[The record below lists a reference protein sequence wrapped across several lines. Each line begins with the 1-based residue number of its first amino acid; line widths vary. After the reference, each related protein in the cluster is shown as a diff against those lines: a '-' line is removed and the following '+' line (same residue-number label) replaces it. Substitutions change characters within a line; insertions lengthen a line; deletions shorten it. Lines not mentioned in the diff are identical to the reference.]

1 MISAYLKIPENKT
14 VFDANALRDIS
25 ASDKAEICGLIAKKP
40 CDSCERNFANL
51 FMWRKMYK
59 TQIAELEGSVLPYN
73 SANRILM
80 FPIGKEPSPKELFET
95 ATAFVNAKK
104 SDGGFIYDIPP
115 SYVERNFSE
124 MSKYF
129 EIGEDENE
137 FDYIYDLNHLI
148 NLNGALLRKKHNLI
162 RQFDKAN
169 PNARVC
175 ELNAQNANDAF
186 DFMLEINRKKEIS
199 RTYGGL
205 KNEDDAIL
213 CAKENFEFLNLKGVL
228 LFAEEGELAGVSI
241 FSEINPQ
248 IYTVH
253 FEKCDPSFKGA
264 PQKLV
269 WLEAN
274 EMKKL
279 GALRMNREQDLGIEN
294 LRHAKRSLD
303 PLFLYKRK
311 FARVKTA

>member
-1 MISAYLKIPENKT
+1 MILAELKIPEKT
-14 VFDANALRDIS
+14 AFDANALKDIS
-25 ASDKAEICGLIAKKP
+25 VSDKAQICALIAKNP

-59 TQIAELEGSVLPYN
+59 TQIVKSGGSVLPYN
-73 SANRILM
+73 SANRVIM
-80 FPIGKEPSPKELFET
+80 FPIGEEPSPKELFET
-95 ATAFVNAKK
+95 ASAFISAKK
-104 SDGGFIYDIPP
+104 SDDGFIYDIPP
-115 SYVERNFSE
+115 SYVEKNFSE
-124 MSKYF
+124 LSKYF

-162 RQFDKAN
+162 RQFDKLY
-169 PNARVC
+169 PNATFR
-175 ELNAQNANDAF
+175 ELNAQNANAAF
-186 DFMLEINRKKEIS
+186 DFMLEINRQKEIS
-199 RTYGGL
+199 ITYGGL
-205 KNEDDAIL
+205 KNEDDAL
-213 CAKENFEFLNLKGVL
+213 MCARENFEFLNLRGIL
-228 LFAEEGELAGVSI
+228 LFAEEGVLAGVSI

-253 FEKCDPSFKGA
+253 FEKCNPAFKGA
-264 PQKLV
+264 PQKLA

-274 EMKKL
+274 EIKRL
-279 GALRMNREQDLGIEN
+279 GASRMNREQDLGIEN

-303 PLFLYKRK
+303 PLCLYKRK

>member
-1 MISAYLKIPENKT
+1 MILAELKIPEKT
-14 VFDANALRDIS
+14 AFDANALKDIS
-25 ASDKAEICGLIAKKP
+25 ASDKAQICALIAKNP

-59 TQIAELEGSVLPYN
+59 TQIVKSGGSVLPYN
-73 SANRILM
+73 SANRVIM
-80 FPIGKEPSPKELFET
+80 FPIGEEPSPKELFET
-95 ATAFVNAKK
+95 ASAFISAKK
-104 SDGGFIYDIPP
+104 SDDGFIYDIPP
-115 SYVERNFSE
+115 SYVEKNYSE
-124 MSKYF
+124 LSKYF

-162 RQFDKAN
+162 RQFDKLY
-169 PNARVC
+169 PNATFQ
-175 ELNAQNANDAF
+175 ELNAQNANAAF
-186 DFMLEINRKKEIS
+186 DFMLEINRQKEIS
-199 RTYGGL
+199 ITYGGL
-205 KNEDDAIL
+205 KNEDDAL
-213 CAKENFEFLNLKGVL
+213 MCARENFEFLNLRGIL
-228 LFAEEGELAGVSI
+228 LFAEEGVLAGVSI

-253 FEKCDPSFKGA
+253 FEKCNPTFKGA
-264 PQKLV
+264 PQKLA

-274 EMKKL
+274 EIKRL
-279 GALRMNREQDLGIEN
+279 GASRMNREQDLGIEN

-303 PLFLYKRK
+303 PLCLYKRK

>member
-1 MISAYLKIPENKT
+1 MILAELKIPEKT
-14 VFDANALRDIS
+14 AFDANALKDIS
-25 ASDKAEICGLIAKKP
+25 ASDKAQICALIAKNP

-59 TQIAELEGSVLPYN
+59 TQIVKSGGSVLPYN
-73 SANRILM
+73 SANRVIM
-80 FPIGKEPSPKELFET
+80 FPIGEEPSPKELFET
-95 ATAFVNAKK
+95 ASAFISAKK
-104 SDGGFIYDIPP
+104 SDDGFIYDIPP
-115 SYVERNFSE
+115 SYVEKNYSE
-124 MSKYF
+124 LSKYF

-162 RQFDKAN
+162 RQFDKLY
-169 PNARVC
+169 PNATFR
-175 ELNAQNANDAF
+175 ELNAQNANAAF
-186 DFMLEINRKKEIS
+186 DFMLEINRQKEIS
-199 RTYGGL
+199 ITYGGL
-205 KNEDDAIL
+205 KNEDDAL
-213 CAKENFEFLNLKGVL
+213 MCARENFEFLNLRGIL
-228 LFAEEGELAGVSI
+228 LFAEEGVLAGVSI

-253 FEKCDPSFKGA
+253 FEKCNPAFKGA
-264 PQKLV
+264 PQKLA

-274 EMKKL
+274 EIKKL
-279 GALRMNREQDLGIEN
+279 GASRMNREQDLGIEN

-303 PLFLYKRK
+303 PLSLYKRK

>member
-1 MISAYLKIPENKT
+1 MILAELKIPEKT
-14 VFDANALRDIS
+14 AFDANALKDIS
-25 ASDKAEICGLIAKKP
+25 ASDKAQICALFAKNP

-59 TQIAELEGSVLPYN
+59 TQIVKSGGSVLPYN
-73 SANRILM
+73 SANRVIM
-80 FPIGKEPSPKELFET
+80 FPIGEEPSPKELFET
-95 ATAFVNAKK
+95 ASAFISAKK
-104 SDGGFIYDIPP
+104 SDDGFIYDIPP
-115 SYVERNFSE
+115 SYVEKNFSE
-124 MSKYF
+124 LSKYF

-162 RQFDKAN
+162 RQFDKLY
-169 PNARVC
+169 PNATFR
-175 ELNAQNANDAF
+175 ELNAQNANAAF
-186 DFMLEINRKKEIS
+186 DFMLEINRQKEIS
-199 RTYGGL
+199 ITYGGL
-205 KNEDDAIL
+205 KNEDDAL
-213 CAKENFEFLNLKGVL
+213 MCARENFELLNLRGIL
-228 LFAEEGELAGVSI
+228 LFAEEGVLAGVSI

-253 FEKCDPSFKGA
+253 FEKCNPAFKGA
-264 PQKLV
+264 PQKLA

-274 EMKKL
+274 EIKRL
-279 GALRMNREQDLGIEN
+279 GASRMNREQDLGIEN

-303 PLFLYKRK
+303 PLCLYKRK

>member
-1 MISAYLKIPENKT
+1 MILAELKIPEKT
-14 VFDANALRDIS
+14 AFDANTLKDIS
-25 ASDKAEICGLIAKKP
+25 ASDKAQICALIAKNP

-59 TQIAELEGSVLPYN
+59 TQIVKSGGSVLPYN
-73 SANRILM
+73 SANRVIM
-80 FPIGKEPSPKELFET
+80 FPIGEEPSPKELFET
-95 ATAFVNAKK
+95 VSALISAKK
-104 SDGGFIYDIPP
+104 SDDGFIYDIPP
-115 SYVERNFSE
+115 SYVEKNFSE
-124 MSKYF
+124 LSKYF

-162 RQFDKAN
+162 RQFDKLY
-169 PNARVC
+169 PNATFR
-175 ELNAQNANDAF
+175 ELNAQNANAAF
-186 DFMLEINRKKEIS
+186 DFMLEINRQKEIS
-199 RTYGGL
+199 ITYGGL
-205 KNEDDAIL
+205 KNEDDAL
-213 CAKENFEFLNLKGVL
+213 MCARENFEFLNLRGIL
-228 LFAEEGELAGVSI
+228 LFAEEGVLAGVSI

-253 FEKCDPSFKGA
+253 FEKCNPAFKGA
-264 PQKLV
+264 PQKLA

-274 EMKKL
+274 EIKRL
-279 GALRMNREQDLGIEN
+279 GASRMNREQDLGIEN

-303 PLFLYKRK
+303 PLCLYKRK

>member
-1 MISAYLKIPENKT
+1 MISAYLKIPECKT
-14 VFDANALRDIS
+14 VFSADGLRDIS
-25 ASDKAEICGLIAKKP
+25 VSDKTEICRLIAKKP

-59 TQIAELEGSVLPYN
+59 TQIARLEDSVLPYN
-73 SANRILM
+73 SANRIIM
-80 FPIGKEPSPKELFET
+80 FPIGKEPSPEELFET
-95 ATAFVNAKK
+95 AAAFVNAKK
-104 SDGGFIYDIPP
+104 SGGGFIYDIPP
-115 SYVERNFSE
+115 SYVERNFSD

-129 EIGEDENE
+129 EVGEDENE

-162 RQFDKAN
+162 RQFEKTY
-169 PNARVC
+169 PNSSTQ
-175 ELNAQNANDAF
+175 ELNAQNAGAAF
-186 DFMLEINRKKEIS
+186 DFMLGINREKEIS

-205 KNEDDAIL
+205 KNEDEALL
-213 CAKENFEFLNLKGVL
+213 CAKENFEFLNLKGIL
-228 LFAEEGELAGVSI
+228 LFAEEGTLAGVSI

-253 FEKCDPSFKGA
+253 FEKCNPLFKGA

-269 WLEAN
+269 WLEAC
-274 EMKKL
+274 EMKRL

-294 LRHAKRSLD
+294 LRRAKRSLD
-303 PLFLYKRK
+303 PLCLYKRR
-311 FARVKTA
+311 FAKLKRA

>member
-1 MISAYLKIPENKT
+1 MILAELKIPEKT
-14 VFDANALRDIS
+14 AFDANALKDIS
-25 ASDKAEICGLIAKKP
+25 ASDKAQICAFIAKNP

-59 TQIAELEGSVLPYN
+59 TQIVKSGGSVLPYN
-73 SANRILM
+73 SANRVIM
-80 FPIGKEPSPKELFET
+80 FPIGEEPSPKELFET
-95 ATAFVNAKK
+95 ASEFISAKK
-104 SDGGFIYDIPP
+104 SDDGFIYDIPP
-115 SYVERNFSE
+115 SYVEKNFSE
-124 MSKYF
+124 LSKYF

-162 RQFDKAN
+162 RQFDKLY
-169 PNARVC
+169 PNATFR
-175 ELNAQNANDAF
+175 ELNAQNANAAF
-186 DFMLEINRKKEIS
+186 DFMLEINRQKEIS
-199 RTYGGL
+199 ITYGGL
-205 KNEDDAIL
+205 KNEDDAL
-213 CAKENFEFLNLKGVL
+213 MCARENFEFLNLRGIL
-228 LFAEEGELAGVSI
+228 LFAEEGVLAGVSI

-253 FEKCDPSFKGA
+253 FEKCNPAFKGA
-264 PQKLV
+264 PQKLA

-274 EMKKL
+274 EIKRL
-279 GALRMNREQDLGIEN
+279 GASRMNREQDLGIEN

-303 PLFLYKRK
+303 PLCLYKRK

>member
-1 MISAYLKIPENKT
+1 MILAELKIPEKT
-14 VFDANALRDIS
+14 VFDANALKDIS
-25 ASDKAEICGLIAKKP
+25 ASDKAQICALIAKNP

-59 TQIAELEGSVLPYN
+59 TQIVKSGGSVLPYN
-73 SANRILM
+73 SANRVIM
-80 FPIGKEPSPKELFET
+80 FPIGEEPSPKELFET
-95 ATAFVNAKK
+95 ASAFISAKK
-104 SDGGFIYDIPP
+104 SDDGFIYDIPP
-115 SYVERNFSE
+115 SYVEKNFSKL
-124 MSKYF
+124 SKYF

-162 RQFDKAN
+162 RQFDKLY
-169 PNARVC
+169 PNATFR
-175 ELNAQNANDAF
+175 ELNAQNANAAF
-186 DFMLEINRKKEIS
+186 DFMLEINRQKENSI
-199 RTYGGL
+199 TYGGL
-205 KNEDDAIL
+205 KNEDDAL
-213 CAKENFEFLNLKGVL
+213 MCARENFEFLNLRGIL
-228 LFAEEGELAGVSI
+228 LFAEEGVLAGVSI

-253 FEKCDPSFKGA
+253 FEKCNPAFKGA
-264 PQKLV
+264 PQKLA

-274 EMKKL
+274 EIKRL
-279 GALRMNREQDLGIEN
+279 GASRMNREQDLGIEN

>member
-1 MISAYLKIPENKT
+1 MILAELKIPEKT
-14 VFDANALRDIS
+14 EFDANALKDIS
-25 ASDKAEICGLIAKKP
+25 ASDKAQICALIAKNP

-59 TQIAELEGSVLPYN
+59 TQIVKSGGSVLPYN
-73 SANRILM
+73 SANRVIM
-80 FPIGKEPSPKELFET
+80 FPIGEEPSPKELFET
-95 ATAFVNAKK
+95 ASAFISAKK
-104 SDGGFIYDIPP
+104 SDDGFIYDIPP
-115 SYVERNFSE
+115 SYVEKNYSE
-124 MSKYF
+124 LSKYF

-162 RQFDKAN
+162 RQFDKLY
-169 PNARVC
+169 PNATFQ
-175 ELNAQNANDAF
+175 ELNAQNANAAF
-186 DFMLEINRKKEIS
+186 DFMLEINRQKEIS
-199 RTYGGL
+199 ITYGGL
-205 KNEDDAIL
+205 KNEDDAL
-213 CAKENFEFLNLKGVL
+213 MCARENFKFLNLRGIL
-228 LFAEEGELAGVSI
+228 LFAEEGVLAGVSI

-253 FEKCDPSFKGA
+253 FEKCNPAFKGA
-264 PQKLV
+264 PQKLA

-274 EMKKL
+274 EIKRL
-279 GALRMNREQDLGIEN
+279 GASRMNREQDLGIEN

-303 PLFLYKRK
+303 PLCLYKRK

>member
-1 MISAYLKIPENKT
+1 MILAELKIPEKT
-14 VFDANALRDIS
+14 AFDANALKDIS
-25 ASDKAEICGLIAKKP
+25 ESDKTQICALIAKNS

-59 TQIAELEGSVLPYN
+59 TQIVKSDGSVLPYN
-73 SANRILM
+73 SANRVIM
-80 FPIGKEPSPKELFET
+80 FPIGEEPSPKELFET
-95 ATAFVNAKK
+95 ASAFISAKK
-104 SDGGFIYDIPP
+104 SDDGFIYDIPP
-115 SYVERNFSE
+115 SYVEKNFSE
-124 MSKYF
+124 LSKYF

-162 RQFDKAN
+162 RQFDKLY
-169 PNARVC
+169 PNACFR
-175 ELNAQNANDAF
+175 ELNAQNANAAF
-186 DFMLEINRKKEIS
+186 DFMLEINRQKEIS
-199 RTYGGL
+199 ITYGGL
-205 KNEDDAIL
+205 KNEDDAL
-213 CAKENFEFLNLKGVL
+213 MCARENFEFLNLRGIL
-228 LFAEEGELAGVSI
+228 LFAEEGVLAGVSI

-253 FEKCDPSFKGA
+253 FEKCNPAFKGA
-264 PQKLV
+264 PQKLA

-274 EMKKL
+274 EIKRL
-279 GALRMNREQDLGIEN
+279 GASRMNREQDLGIEN

-303 PLFLYKRK
+303 PLCLYKRK